1 MSPPFDSSRDSAR
14 ATPPPPGAPGAA
26 RAGEAFLVR
35 AHHLLF
41 QHLQTF
47 VGLLALPHAVAFLLV
62 LVALRGFPRV
72 LVLPLLLAWGA
83 VYLAAWTALIWAVAE
98 ALEGRPVGIVRA
110 LRQVTPGVLGRL
122 LLTHLLA
129 AGVLSL
135 LALALGVLVALLLPL
150 GGFAAPLGALAL
162 TVGVLLI
169 VRDWL
174 LPVLFIPQVVVLEGL
189 GGPGALSRC
198 RQIVAGRRWRTLGF
212 WALFTLLEGLV
223 SWAFSRW
230 PPLQAL
236 AQLLVAPLGAIWVT
250 LLYAEGPR
258 PMPRQT
264 GPIVGRGSAA
274 GMSPWS

>member
-1 MSPPFDSSRDSAR
+1 MNPAFASRDPAR
-14 ATPPPPGAPGAA
+14 ATPSPPGAPGAA
-26 RAGEAFLVR
+26 RAGEALLVR
-35 AHHLLF
+35 AHRLLF
-41 QHLQTF
+41 QHLRTF

-62 LVALRGFPRV
+62 LAALRGGPRV

-98 ALEGRPVGIVRA
+98 ALERRPVGIARA

-150 GGFAAPLGALAL
+150 GGIAAPLGALAL
-162 TVGVLLI
+162 TVGALLI

-174 LPVLFIPQVVVLEGL
+174 LPVLFLPQVVILEGL

-198 RQIVAGRRWRTLGF
+198 RQLVAGRRWRILGL

-223 SWAFSRW
+223 SWVFSRW

-250 LLYAEGPR
+250 LLYTEGSR

-264 GPIVGRGSAA
+264 GPIVGRGSGA
-274 GMSPWS
+274 GMSPWN